1 MKERGRTMAPSKT
14 EKKKAKRK
22 AKLRQEKTR
31 KNLSIQR
38 SQRRFLIDE
47 AVWLREMGNYQDAL
61 VAIRHV
67 LRQDPYN
74 EAALREMLIIGKAA
88 RNPAVEFA
96 ALESLDR
103 AGRMPVFVQPVYCE
117 PLLQRQRFQDA
128 RRVAEEGLALLPQA
142 RISGKREPPA
152 VENPAGGSRLLSA
165 RGWCDPP
172 ATDGKNELLQEQEHE
187 MRAIHN
193 LCRTVDTSRKN
204 MVLLDLVRSSADK
217 GIVFVKYQATLQYL
231 SDFLNWERVPHAV
244 FHGGLTSA
252 QKEDHIRLEKGR
264 CKLLA
269 N

>member
-38 SQRRFLIDE
+38 SQRRFLLDE

-67 LRQDPYN
+67 L
-74 EAALREMLIIGKAA
+74 L
-88 RNPAVEFA
+88 
-96 ALESLDR
+96 
-103 AGRMPVFVQPVYCE
+103 
-117 PLLQRQRFQDA
+117 QDA

-193 LCRTVDTSRKN
+193 LCRTVDTSHKKYGAAGLGPIFRRQGDRLRQISGNLAVPVGFSELGAGPACRFPRRAYERSERGSHPPRKRPMQAIGQLKAFLLSGTRN
-204 MVLLDLVRSSADK
+204 PASSIMVFK
-217 GIVFVKYQATLQYL
+217 
-231 SDFLNWERVPHAV
+231 P
-244 FHGGLTSA
+244 
-252 QKEDHIRLEKGR
+252 
-264 CKLLA
+264 
-269 N
+269 